1 MKKAIFGLVIFVVG
15 LTMVGVTNAQEPTQT
30 GAIGFAGIRY
40 DDGVVASYGVGT
52 HLTGNLGLFSYLD
65 YGRYGAINTE
75 LSYMFKTPVSGL
87 YLGLIAG
94 PNVSW
99 TDPQGDPVTY
109 LVGASGFVAA
119 YDLTTKIGAWGYGK
133 YKFAFDNNSYFQNG
147 SNFGAGLFYRF

>member
-1 MKKAIFGLVIFVVG
+1 MKKVLFGLVIFVVG
-15 LTMVGVTNAQEPTQT
+15 LTMVSVAEAQTAPT

-52 HLTGNLGLFSYLD
+52 HLAGNLGLFSYLD
-65 YGRYGAINTE
+65 YGKYGAINTE
-75 LSYMFKTPVSGL
+75 LSYMFETPVSGL

-99 TDPQGDPVTY
+99 TDPTGDPVTY

-119 YDLTTKIGAWGYGK
+119 YDLTTKIGAWSYGK
-133 YKFAFDNNSYFQNG
+133 YKFAFDNNVAFQNG